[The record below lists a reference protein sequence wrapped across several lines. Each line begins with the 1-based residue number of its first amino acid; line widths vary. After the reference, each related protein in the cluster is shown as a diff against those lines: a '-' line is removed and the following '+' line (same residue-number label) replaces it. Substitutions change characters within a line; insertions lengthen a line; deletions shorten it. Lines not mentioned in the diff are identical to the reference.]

1 MKNFS
6 NFNLLPFDFMYF
18 WWDGQL
24 AAEKYKYIPENLNRL
39 TFLEKTEFSS
49 RIQKVDNAGKVTIK
63 FSDALKD

>member
-1 MKNFS
+1 
-6 NFNLLPFDFMYF
+6 MYF